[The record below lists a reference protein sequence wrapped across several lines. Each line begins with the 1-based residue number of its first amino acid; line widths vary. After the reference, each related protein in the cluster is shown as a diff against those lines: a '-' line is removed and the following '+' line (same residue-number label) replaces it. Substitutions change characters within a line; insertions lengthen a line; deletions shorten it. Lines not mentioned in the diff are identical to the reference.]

1 MLARTGLVIACLSM
15 AGCGNAANA
24 PVPGASASSPPSVA
38 EAPATN
44 PMPVVVMLGD
54 SLTAG
59 YELDARAALPEAVGR
74 VLAARGVKA
83 RLVNAGVS
91 GATSGD
97 GLESYD
103 FSVAGQHPD
112 LLIVALGAND
122 FLQNMPVETPQKN
135 LSAIVEKAQAARL
148 PVALMGISVPDS
160 VKVSSEREAAYAKL
174 WTGVAKAHNIP
185 VLRDMLAPIHGKAD
199 LLLGDG
205 IHPTEKGV
213 EAMAGPVAEFIAPL
227 LAALPD

>member
-1 MLARTGLVIACLSM
+1 
-15 AGCGNAANA
+15 
-24 PVPGASASSPPSVA
+24 
-38 EAPATN
+38 
-44 PMPVVVMLGD
+44 MPVVVMLGD

-83 RLVNAGVS
+83 KLVNAGVS

-112 LLIVALGAND
+112 LLVVALGAND

-135 LSAIVEKAQAARL
+135 LSAIVEKAQAGRL
-148 PVALMGISVPDS
+148 PVALMGIAVPNNIQ
-160 VKVSSEREAAYAKL
+160 VSNDREASYAKL
-174 WTGVAKAHNIP
+174 WSGVAKAHNIP
-185 VLRDMLAPIHGKAD
+185 LLPDMLAPIHGKAG

-205 IHPTEKGV
+205 VHPTEKGV
-213 EAMAGPVAEFIAPL
+213 EAMAGPVADFIAPL
-227 LAALPD
+227 VAALPAD

>member
-1 MLARTGLVIACLSM
+1 
-15 AGCGNAANA
+15 
-24 PVPGASASSPPSVA
+24 
-38 EAPATN
+38 
-44 PMPVVVMLGD
+44 MPVVVMLGD

-59 YELDARAALPEAVGR
+59 YELDAKAALPDAVGR
-74 VLAARGVKA
+74 VLAMRGVKA

-122 FLQNMPVETPQKN
+122 FLQNLPVETPAKN

-148 PVALMGISVPDS
+148 PVALMGISVPDA
-160 VKVSSEREAAYAKL
+160 VKVTSEREAAYAKL
-174 WTGVAKAHNIP
+174 WTGVAKAHAIP
-185 VLRDMLAPIHGKAD
+185 VLQDMLAPIHGKAD

-213 EAMAGPVAEFIAPL
+213 EAMAGPVADFIAPL
-227 LAALPD
+227 VAALPE

>member
-1 MLARTGLVIACLSM
+1 MLARIGLIVACMAL
-15 AGCGNAANA
+15 AGCGDSANA
-24 PVPGASASSPPSVA
+24 PVGRASETSQAATSEASAR
-38 EAPATN
+38 N
-44 PMPVVVMLGD
+44 PIPVVVMLGD

-59 YELDARAALPEAVGR
+59 YELDAKSALPEAVGR
-74 VLAARGVKA
+74 VLAARGVRA

-122 FLQNMPVETPQKN
+122 FLQNMPVETPTRN
-135 LSAIVEKAQAARL
+135 LSAIVEKAQATHL

-160 VKVSSEREAAYAKL
+160 VSVSNSHEAAYAGL
-174 WTGVAKAHNIP
+174 WSGVAKAHSVP
-185 VLRDMLAPIHGKAD
+185 LLPDMLAPIHGKAD
-199 LLLGDG
+199 LLDR
-205 IHPTEKGV
+205 KSV
-213 EAMAGPVAEFIAPL
+213 V
-227 LAALPD
+227 